1 MDEQRPKNNEARTT
15 ALEVEPQR
23 KKLGPRRKFMQEM
36 FGAHGGL
43 PALAPDPTPR
53 ADRPDGCPS
62 EPFPARDV
70 RCRKACAGFPPPHPP
85 LELLGTKSIFVG
97 IEFSTICAFAASLL
111 LSLTKTCVNQIQTSQ
126 ILLFTISDPDTNLIT
141 DSDYQMPQGYHNL
154 YKRQF

>member
-36 FGAHGGL
+36 FGAHRGL

-62 EPFPARDV
+62 EPFPTRDV
-70 RCRKACAGFPPPHPP
+70 RCRKACTQAPPPPHPTP
-85 LELLGTKSIFVG
+85 SFSEQNQSLSTLSFLYYLCFCCFLLYHRQKLVSTKSRLHRY
-97 IEFSTICAFAASLL
+97 CCL
-111 LSLTKTCVNQIQTSQ
+111 QYQTQ
-126 ILLFTISDPDTNLIT
+126 TQT
-141 DSDYQMPQGYHNL
+141 
-154 YKRQF
+154 